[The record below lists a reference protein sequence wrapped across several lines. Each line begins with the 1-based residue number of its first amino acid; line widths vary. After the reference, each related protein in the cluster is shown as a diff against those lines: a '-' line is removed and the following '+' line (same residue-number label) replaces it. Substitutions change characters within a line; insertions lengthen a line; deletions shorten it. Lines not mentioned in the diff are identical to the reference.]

1 MATMTWKSTFT
12 TKAGRFGSMKWRSA
26 LGTTKS
32 LLWNLGLITIGSS
45 ICSLAINGIL
55 IPREFLGGGFS
66 GLALFIH
73 YLIPSLPI
81 SFIYLVIN
89 IPLYALGWMYVGRR
103 FFLYSIA
110 GLLIFSGALEWV
122 NFTLPVYDKIL
133 SAMLAGIIMGVGAG
147 IILKSFGSAGGLDIL
162 SVMLLKLYSIRL
174 GNSVLVFNAMI
185 LSVAAVLLSLE
196 AALYT
201 LIYMFVASRIVNLV
215 VTGLSQRKAVFI
227 ISPQWEAI
235 ADGIQ
240 KKVKRGVTITKGQG
254 GYTGKEIQTLYTVI
268 TFRELSRIK
277 RLIQEIDPEAFVVV
291 TDTLE
296 VMGRRIGNQP
306 HW

>member
-1 MATMTWKSTFT
+1 MTWKSTFT